1 MVDGHHG
8 KILTKKFMNHF
19 PISKKNINLA
29 MLGMTEGNGHP
40 YSWSIIINGQ
50 YKPEALAECP
60 YAAIKDY
67 IAKQPPKTLGIDGV
81 KVTHVWTDNPND
93 ANLVSK
99 VAYIPNIVGKPE
111 DVIGKVDAVLVA
123 TDIGSEHVERCKPF
137 IEAGIPIFIDKPLC
151 DNKKDLKIFNKWMQ
165 ESKPFISSSAMRFAK
180 EFEPYHLSTNELG
193 DLRYINVTMAKSWE
207 KYGIHALETLYPIVG
222 PGFISVQNTGINDRN
237 IIHLKHKSGIDI
249 NIASIYDMLGGFGM
263 ITLAG
268 TKAGIQIKT
277 NDTYYAFKKQLVS
290 YINFLKTGEHP
301 VPWKETYELMQLVIA
316 GIKSREENGSIIKI
330 QQEI

>member
-1 MVDGHHG
+1 MDGLRG
-8 KILTKKFMNHF
+8 KLNIDMTNF
-19 PISKKNINLA
+19 PIQKKDLKLA

-40 YSWSIIINGQ
+40 YSWSIIINGK
-50 YKPEALAECP
+50 YNAKALAECP
-60 YAAIKDY
+60 YAAIIDY
-67 IAKQPPKTLGIDGV
+67 ISKQPQNTLGIEGV
-81 KVTHVWTDNPND
+81 EVTHVWTDDPED
-93 ANLVSK
+93 AKHVAEVAEIANVVSD
-99 VAYIPNIVGKPE
+99 PE

-123 TDIGSEHVERCKPF
+123 TDIGSEHIKRCKPF
-137 IEAGIPIFIDKPLC
+137 IETGIPIFIDKPLC
-151 DNKKDLKIFNKWMQ
+151 DNANDLRIFNQWML
-165 ESKPFISSSAMRFAK
+165 EGKPFISSSAMRFAK

-237 IIHLKHKSGIDI
+237 IVHLRHKSGIDI

-268 TKAGIQIKT
+268 TKAGIQIRA

-290 YINFLKTGEHP
+290 YVHFLKTGQHP

-316 GIKSREENGSIIKI
+316 GIKSREENGSIIEIK
-330 QQEI
+330 QEI

>member
-1 MVDGHHG
+1 MDGLRG
-8 KILTKKFMNHF
+8 KLNIDMTNF
-19 PISKKNINLA
+19 PIQKKDLKLA

-40 YSWSIIINGQ
+40 YSWSIIINGK
-50 YKPEALAECP
+50 YNAKALAECP
-60 YAAIKDY
+60 YAAIIDY
-67 IAKQPPKTLGIDGV
+67 ISKQPQNTLGIEGV
-81 KVTHVWTDNPND
+81 EVTHVWTDDPED
-93 ANLVSK
+93 AKHVAEVAEIANVVSD
-99 VAYIPNIVGKPE
+99 PE

-123 TDIGSEHVERCKPF
+123 TDIGSEHIKRCKPF
-137 IEAGIPIFIDKPLC
+137 IETGIPIFIDKPLC
-151 DNKKDLKIFNKWMQ
+151 DNANDLRIFNQWML
-165 ESKPFISSSAMRFAK
+165 EGKPFISSSAMRFAK

-237 IIHLKHKSGIDI
+237 IVHLRHKSGIDI

-268 TKAGIQIKT
+268 TKAGIQIRA

-290 YINFLKTGEHP
+290 YVHFLKTGQHP
-301 VPWKETYELMQLVIA
+301 VPWKETYELMQLVIG
-316 GIKSREENGSIIKI
+316 GIKSREENGSIIEIK
-330 QQEI
+330 QEI

>member
-1 MVDGHHG
+1 MVDGRHG
-8 KILTKKFMNHF
+8 KLNIHMTNF
-19 PISKKNINLA
+19 PILKKDLKLA

-40 YSWSIIINGQ
+40 YSWSIIINGK
-50 YKPEALAECP
+50 YNATALAECP
-60 YAAIKDY
+60 YAAIIDY
-67 IAKQPPKTLGIDGV
+67 ISKQPQNTLGIEGAE
-81 KVTHVWTDNPND
+81 VTHVWTDDPED
-93 ANLVSK
+93 AKHVAK
-99 VAYIPNIVGKPE
+99 VAEIANVVSDPK

-123 TDIGSEHVERCKPF
+123 TDIGSEHIKRCKPF

-151 DNKKDLKIFNKWMQ
+151 DNANDLKIFNKWML
-165 ESKPFISSSAMRFAK
+165 EGKPFISSSAMRFAK

-222 PGFISVQNTGINDRN
+222 PGFISVQNTGKNDRN
-237 IIHLKHKSGIDI
+237 IVHLRHKSGVDI

-268 TKAGIQIKT
+268 TKAGIQIRT

-290 YINFLKTGEHP
+290 YINFLKTGEYP

-316 GIKSREENGSIIKI
+316 GIKSREENGNIIKI